1 MPKHLWAHV
10 ALLAANLIYGAN
22 YTIAKEVMPDHV
34 APLGL
39 VVLRCLGAV
48 PLFWLVGLHFKER
61 IQWPDVPRLLLCA
74 VFGIAVN
81 QLLFLKGLNLTLP
94 INAAVIM
101 TSTPILVLI
110 WAAVL
115 IRERITL
122 LKATGIV
129 LGLAGA
135 LLILLAGKEVSFSSD
150 TFVGD
155 LLILINASFYGVYLV
170 IVKPLLSRYHPITV
184 LKWVFLFGLF
194 MVIPFGQEELRQ
206 VNWAAMPPRIV
217 AATAFV
223 VFGLS
228 FFAYLFNS
236 LALRQVSPSVVSIY
250 IYLQPVLAS
259 MFAIMAGKDVLTAIK
274 VVSAMLIFLGV
285 YLVSQKKQPMKA

>member
-1 MPKHLWAHV
+1 MSRQLWAHL
-10 ALLAANLIYGAN
+10 ALLGANLIYGAN
-22 YTIAKEVMPDHV
+22 YTIAKEVTPAFIMPY
-34 APLGL
+34 GL
-39 VVLRCLGAV
+39 VVLRCIGAV
-48 PLFWLVGLHFKER
+48 PLFWLVGTRFKED
-61 IQWPDVPRLLLCA
+61 ISKSDLPRMLLCA

-81 QLLFLKGLNLTLP
+81 QLLFLKGLSLTLP

-101 TSTPILVLI
+101 TSTPILVLLV
-110 WAAVL
+110 AAVL
-115 IRERITL
+115 INERITL
-122 LKATGIV
+122 RKASGIA
-129 LGLAGA
+129 LGLGGA

-155 LLILINASFYGVYLV
+155 LLILVNATSYGVYLV
-170 IVKPLLSRYHPITV
+170 IVKPLLARYHPITV
-184 LKWVFLFGLF
+184 MKWVFLFGF
-194 MVIPFGQEELRQ
+194 IMVIPFGQGELRS
-206 VNWAAMPPRIV
+206 VDWGAMPTSIM
-217 AATAFV
+217 AATAYV

-274 VVSAMLIFLGV
+274 VGSAMLIFLGV
-285 YLVSQKKQPMKA
+285 YLVSGKGR

>member
-1 MPKHLWAHV
+1 MQRRFLPHL
-10 ALLAANLIYGAN
+10 ALLGANLIYGAN
-22 YTIAKEVMPDHV
+22 YTIAKEVTPEYIG
-34 APLGL
+34 PYGL
-39 VVLRCLGAV
+39 VVLRCIGAV
-48 PLFWLVGLHFKER
+48 PLFWLVGTFVKER
-61 IQWPDVPRLLLCA
+61 MARTDIPRLLLCA

-81 QLLFLKGLNLTLP
+81 QLLFLKGLSMTLP

-110 WAAVL
+110 VAAVL

-122 LKATGIV
+122 RKASGIA

-155 LLILINASFYGVYLV
+155 LLILVNASSYGVYLV
-170 IVKPLLSRYHPITV
+170 LVKPLLARYHPITV
-184 LKWVFLFGLF
+184 MKWVFLFGF
-194 MVIPFGQEELRQ
+194 AMVIPFGQGQLRE
-206 VNWAAMPPRIV
+206 VDWPSMPWQIM
-217 AATAFV
+217 AATAYV

-228 FFAYLFNS
+228 FFAYLLNS
-236 LALRQVSPSVVSIY
+236 LALRQVSPSVVSTY

-259 MFAIMAGKDVLTAIK
+259 MFAILAGRDMLTAIK
-274 VVSAMLIFLGV
+274 VGSAMLIFLGV
-285 YLVSQKKQPMKA
+285 YLVSARGEKG

>member
-1 MPKHLWAHV
+1 MPKHFWAHA
-10 ALLAANLIYGAN
+10 ALLAANIIYGAN
-22 YTIAKEVMPDHV
+22 YTIAKEVMPHYV

-48 PLFWLVGLHFKER
+48 PLFWLVGLFYKEKMQR
-61 IQWPDVPRLLLCA
+61 KDIPRLLVCA
-74 VFGIAVN
+74 VFGIAIN
-81 QLLFLKGLNLTLP
+81 QLLFLKGLDLTMP

-101 TSTPILVLI
+101 VSTPIMVLI
-110 WAAVL
+110 VAAVL

-122 LKATGIV
+122 LKASGIA

-155 LLILINASFYGVYLV
+155 LLILINATFYGVYLV
-170 IVKPLLSRYHPITV
+170 IVKPLLARYHPITV
-184 LKWVFLFGLF
+184 MKWVFLFGLF
-194 MVIPFGQEELRQ
+194 MVIPFGQGELRQ
-206 VNWAAMPPRIV
+206 VDWAAMPPRII

-236 LALRQVSPSVVSIY
+236 IALRMVSPSVVSIY
-250 IYLQPVLAS
+250 IYLQPVLATF
-259 MFAIMAGKDVLTAIK
+259 FAITAGKDALTAIK
-274 VVSAMLIFLGV
+274 VASAMLIFLGV
-285 YLVSQKKQPMKA
+285 YLVSVRRVALA

>member
-1 MPKHLWAHV
+1 MPKHLWAHL
-10 ALLAANLIYGAN
+10 ALLGANLIYGAN
-22 YTIAKEVMPDHV
+22 YTIAKEVMPDYV
-34 APLGL
+34 QPLGL

-48 PLFWLVGLHFKER
+48 PLYWLVGLYFKEK
-61 IQWPDVPRLLLCA
+61 IQRDDFPRLIICA
-74 VFGIAVN
+74 VFGIAIN
-81 QLLFLKGLNLTLP
+81 QLLFLKGLNLTVP

-110 WAAVL
+110 VAAVL

-122 LKATGIV
+122 LKASGIA
-129 LGLAGA
+129 LGMAGA

-155 LLILINASFYGVYLV
+155 FLIFFNASFYGVYLV
-170 IVKPLLSRYHPITV
+170 LVKPLLERYHPITV
-184 LKWVFLFGLF
+184 MKWVFLFGFL
-194 MVIPFGQEELRQ
+194 MVLPFGFNEIQE
-206 VNWAAMPPRIV
+206 VSWSTMPPRIM

-236 LALRQVSPSVVSIY
+236 IGLRQLSPSVVSIY
-250 IYLQPVLAS
+250 IYLQPLLAS
-259 MFAIMAGKDVLTAIK
+259 MFAIIAGKDLLTGVK
-274 VVSAMLIFLGV
+274 VASAMLIFLGV
-285 YLVSQKKQPMKA
+285 YLVSGRKQTA